1 ILAAVKTFQDTLVDA
16 KQLADTKSAVKYGF
30 LMGME
35 SAQDVA
41 LAVMWPIVYSG
52 RLEAIEDYYRTL
64 EAVTPED
71 VREAAKKYLLD
82 TGRTTI
88 TMVQGN

>member
-1 ILAAVKTFQDTLVDA
+1 MTRLT
-16 KQLADTKSAVKYGF
+16 SAVKYGF

-64 EAVTPED
+64 ETVTPED
-71 VREAAKKYLLD
+71 VRDAAKRYLVD

-88 TMVQGN
+88 TMVQEG